1 LVLNQF
7 SQFRD
12 EIQSSQ
18 QLSTLY
24 KIIIERNEGVDS
36 WIKDIIVLVLKIK
49 YIVWTMLKKLIL
61 ENWKS
66 FRYAEL
72 PLDPLTVL
80 IGTNASGK
88 SNVVEALEFLQRIA
102 NGEHIEAALAGDK
115 TLSSIR
121 GGVEL
126 AARKGENEFTLKVL
140 FSCKDDET
148 DYLYVI
154 KTQTIPQAQNIEEYI
169 EYQLLTNNLE
179 KSQVIKVDLQPPKPH
194 NYSITKSVDKI
205 NSSREY
211 SDSELELI
219 NFYPQLTFVEQS
231 NKSFYL
237 EKFDLLKSILCFNP
251 IPSKMRNYYRLS
263 ENIESDGSNIAG
275 VLAAL
280 PYEKKTE
287 IENLLSYY
295 IKDLPEGDIKKVWAE
310 KVGRLGTDAMLY
322 CQEEWKP
329 GEIIEIDARSMS
341 DGTLRFLAILTAL
354 LTRPEGS
361 QIVIE
366 EIDNGLHPSRAAL
379 LVKILKEIGSKRN
392 IDILLTTHNPA
403 LLDAFGSEI
412 VPFVVVAH
420 RDSETGESKLTLLED
435 IDNFPK
441 LFASYSLGQMTTK
454 GAIERSL
461 SHGE

>member
-1 LVLNQF
+1 
-7 SQFRD
+7 
-12 EIQSSQ
+12 
-18 QLSTLY
+18 
-24 KIIIERNEGVDS
+24 
-36 WIKDIIVLVLKIK
+36 
-49 YIVWTMLKKLIL
+49 MLKKLIL

-102 NGEHIEAALAGDK
+102 NGENIETALAGDK

-140 FSCKDDET
+140 VGAEDDA
-148 DYLYVI
+148 DYLYNLQI
-154 KTQTIPQAQNIEEYI
+154 QTLPSFKLCEEYLEI
-169 EYQLLTNNLE
+169 IDMNNNDILKIKLMDFYYQAKSGLHFKGTRVWRLSKTRRNDKKILEQPTDVEEDNQKYLKLPKIATNFTIDNLSNLLVL
-179 KSQVIKVDLQPPKPH
+179 
-194 NYSITKSVDKI
+194 
-205 NSSREY
+205 
-211 SDSELELI
+211 
-219 NFYPQLTFVEQS
+219 
-231 NKSFYL
+231 
-237 EKFDLLKSILCFNP
+237 NP
-251 IPSKMRNYYRLS
+251 ISSKMRDYSRLS

-275 VLAAL
+275 VLAGL
-280 PYEKKTE
+280 PDDKKTE
-287 IENLLSYY
+287 IENTLSEYL
-295 IKDLPEGDIKKVWAE
+295 KDLPEGDIKKVWAE
-310 KVGRLGTDAMLY
+310 PVGRLKTDAMLY

-329 GEIIEIDARSMS
+329 GEITEIDARSMS

-379 LVKILKEIGSKRN
+379 LVKILKEIGTKRN

-403 LLDAFGSEI
+403 LLDAFGPEI